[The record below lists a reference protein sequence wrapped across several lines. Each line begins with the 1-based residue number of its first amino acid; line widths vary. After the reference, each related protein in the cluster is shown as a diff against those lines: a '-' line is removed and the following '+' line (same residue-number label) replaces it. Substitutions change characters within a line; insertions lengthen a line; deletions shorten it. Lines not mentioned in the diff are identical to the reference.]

1 MNIAFIANDNKKELM
16 ASFCIAYRSI
26 LHDHHLIATR
36 STGMVISKA
45 TGLNINLL
53 AFGSLG
59 SQQLASQIACDEIDM
74 LFYLRDA
81 NNDKDEHNSYL
92 LFKHCDLNNIPYATN
107 IATAEVLVKGLER
120 GDFAWRELLR
130 QN

>member
-16 ASFCIAYRSI
+16 ASFCIAYKSI
-26 LHDHHLIATR
+26 FQEHHLIATR

-59 SQQLASQIACDEIDM
+59 SQQLASQIAVDEIDM
-74 LFYLRDA
+74 LIYLRDA
-81 NNDKDEHNSYL
+81 NYEDKHNSEL
-92 LFKHCDLNNIPYATN
+92 LFKYCDANNIPFATN

-130 QN
+130 NG